1 LRSVRNI
8 FSRDQVR
15 PWIEALL
22 AGILFQA
29 VAVCL
34 KLFFSFWVSMERA
47 PFLLFFGAVVCAGW
61 IGGLRA
67 GLIARA
73 VSAILADF
81 LFIPPFGS
89 LFLPNPSDAFG
100 VITFVLEATLI
111 SFLATFRDRAR
122 RTAEEA
128 SKRDESL
135 TSQLRSEQQVAAAAT
150 RELES
155 SRERIAILAATTA
168 DGIWDYDYDAD
179 QAWWSDRA
187 FQLLGYLPGKFELT
201 LERLDSAFGSGWPDS
216 RGSHHRLRASRRS
229 SKGAAGRIPDA
240 HFKTNQFSGARGEH
254 AIARRNV
261 GKRDNQDI
269 SALKLQT
276 SREPEAHFPSSDF

>member
-1 LRSVRNI
+1 
-8 FSRDQVR
+8 
-15 PWIEALL
+15 
-22 AGILFQA
+22 
-29 VAVCL
+29 
-34 KLFFSFWVSMERA
+34 
-47 PFLLFFGAVVCAGW
+47 
-61 IGGLRA
+61 
-67 GLIARA
+67 

-89 LFLPNPSDAFG
+89 LLLPNSSDAFG

-155 SRERIAILAATTA
+155 SRERLAILAATTA

-179 QAWWSDRA
+179 QVWWSDRA
-187 FQLLGYLPGKFELT
+187 FQLLGYRPGEFELT
-201 LERLDSAFGSGWPDS
+201 LERLDSMVHEDDRKTRQEVIAAHLAGEAEHYFCELRLLQKDGTYRWVLS
-216 RGSHHRLRASRRS
+216 RG
-229 SKGAAGRIPDA
+229 GRFA
-240 HFKTNQFSGARGEH
+240 
-254 AIARRNV
+254 
-261 GKRDNQDI
+261 
-269 SALKLQT
+269 
-276 SREPEAHFPSSDF
+276 